1 MRQQRQLRRL
11 RWAAARASVFAV
23 LRRIRVG
30 EGQRKRHL
38 TRILE
43 EMHAHLPLLVVEM
56 DGKRLFPPRTLL
68 KTVAGVISGML
79 CEWKGHLPQNLREV
93 REGK

>member
-1 MRQQRQLRRL
+1 
-11 RWAAARASVFAV
+11 VFAV

-43 EMHAHLPLLVVEM
+43 KMHAHLPLLVVEM
-56 DGKRLFPPRTLL
+56 NGKRLLPLRTLL

-93 REGK
+93 RERK